1 MSIKGVQWTKDLVS
15 WLKKEYPSHSTPEL
29 AVQSDLSISA
39 IENKAHK
46 LGLKKH
52 INNRGIEMKIDL
64 KKQMDE
70 FASLIVRRVNAM
82 PPIKVDLKPY
92 AKKRRGEEDA
102 VLLLSDSHVGIK
114 TNSYDSKVFKAR
126 MKGILAAV
134 REITDIHRQAYPINT
149 IHIFMLGD
157 IVHNDLIGRF
167 ITLDELEM
175 PVINQFIDVAVPEI
189 EKLILS
195 LKRDFK
201 TVNVYGVRGNHGLV
215 HKFAAQT
222 TNWDSI
228 IYRIIAMQ
236 MRNQKRINIKLTNDF
251 YQIVTVQG
259 HRFLLVHGDQIPM
272 HLTLP
277 WYGTTTRAMRWQGS
291 MPQDFKYMCHGH
303 FHFPSIIQWNEMEIL
318 ANGTF
323 VTDDEYVR
331 KKLGLKSLA
340 RQIFFG
346 VHPSIGI
353 TWRYRINPDYA
364 EGELITPKR
373 RETKL

>member
-1 MSIKGVQWTKDLVS
+1 VSIRVKWTKQS
-15 WLKKEYPSHSTPEL
+15 EEWLKRNYSSFPSSEL
-29 AVQSDLSISA
+29 ANQRNLSISA

-46 LGLKKH
+46 LGLKKNL
-52 INNRGIEMKIDL
+52 NNGGIGMKVDL

-70 FASLIVRRVNAM
+70 FASRIVKRVNAM
-82 PPIKVDLKPY
+82 PPIEVDLKPY
-92 AKKRRGEEDA
+92 ARKRRNEEDA
-102 VLLLSDSHVGIK
+102 VLLLSDSHVGHRTK
-114 TNSYDSKVFKAR
+114 SYDSNVFKAR

-167 ITLDELEM
+167 ITLDEIEM
-175 PVINQFIDVAVPEI
+175 PVINQFIDVAVPEV

-195 LKRDFK
+195 LKRDFE
-201 TVNVYGVRGNHGLV
+201 TVNVYGVRGNHGMV
-215 HKFAAQT
+215 HKFAAST

-228 IYRIIAMQ
+228 IYKIIAMQ
-236 MRNQKRINIKLTNDF
+236 LRNQKRINIKLTEDF
-251 YQIVTVQG
+251 YQIVNVQG

-291 MPQDFKYMCHGH
+291 MPQDFTYMCHGH

-323 VTDDEYVR
+323 VTNDEYVR

-346 VHPSIGI
+346 CHPKIGI
-353 TWRYRINPDYA
+353 TWRYQLNPDYA

-373 RETKL
+373 REIKY